1 VRLAFFA
8 QTPEQMSRATVLNLA
23 QPPGAVAVDLPACAA
38 YARARSCPIERFVE
52 IAKAAIDPACVTIK
66 P

>member
-1 VRLAFFA
+1 MA
-8 QTPEQMSRATVLNLA
+8 
-23 QPPGAVAVDLPACAA
+23 AVDLPACAA
-38 YARARSCPIERFVE
+38 YAREQSCPLERFVE

>member
-1 VRLAFFA
+1 M
-8 QTPEQMSRATVLNLA
+8 PYE
-23 QPPGAVAVDLPACAA
+23 G
-38 YARARSCPIERFVE
+38 RARSRRFVE